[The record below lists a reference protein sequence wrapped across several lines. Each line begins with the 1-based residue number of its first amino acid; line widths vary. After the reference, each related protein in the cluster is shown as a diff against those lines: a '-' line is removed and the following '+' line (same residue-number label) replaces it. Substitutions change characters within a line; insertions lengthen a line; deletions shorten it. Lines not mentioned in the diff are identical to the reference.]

1 MKKIRTIITLLFIFT
16 LQLFYAQKEVKKP
29 QEAFDILFK
38 SFVKDDKLAQK
49 SLNDYMRPTV
59 EGQDMYQFNPES
71 NDEQINMM
79 VNNFSVN
86 YPKSFAKTHKA
97 DMRTY
102 VEMLVGNFR
111 KAEYKIKSVKLVD
124 NEYDEGKKIA
134 EITYNITFKVPQKLS
149 EEQIKESEKLNMKN
163 AKPEDFKKTLAIM
176 IDSLKNAS
184 ITVTKEQQF
193 SLYELVEGDK
203 TYYYNGSPDQLV
215 SDNIDFYLDNV
226 NFSDPK

>member
-1 MKKIRTIITLLFIFT
+1 MKKIRTIFTLLLFFT
-16 LQLFYAQKEVKKP
+16 LQLFNAQKEVKKP

-38 SFVKDDKLAQK
+38 SFVKDDKAAQK

-59 EGQDMYQFNPES
+59 EGQDMYQFIAES
-71 NDEQINMM
+71 NEEQINTM
-79 VNNFSVN
+79 VTNFSAN
-86 YPKSFAKTHKA
+86 LPKSFAKANVA
-97 DMRTY
+97 DIRLYM
-102 VEMLVGNFR
+102 ELMMGNFR
-111 KAEYKIKSVKLVD
+111 KAEYKIKSIELVD

-149 EEQIKESEKLNMKN
+149 DEMMKETDKLGNKN
-163 AKPEDFKKTLAIM
+163 TKPEELKKILSIL

-193 SLYELVEGDK
+193 SLYELSMDSK
-203 TYYYNGSPDQLV
+203 SYYFNGSPDQLV

-226 NFSDPK
+226 NLSGPQ

>member
-1 MKKIRTIITLLFIFT
+1 MKKIRTIITLIFIFT
-16 LQLFYAQKEVKKP
+16 LQLFFAQKEVKKP

-38 SFVKDDKLAQK
+38 SFVKDDKAAQK

-59 EGQDMYQFNPES
+59 EGLDMYQFNPES
-71 NDEQINMM
+71 NEEQLNMM
-79 VNNFSVN
+79 MNNFSVN
-86 YPKSFAKTHKA
+86 YPKSFAKNNVA
-97 DMRTY
+97 DIRLYM
-102 VEMLVGNFR
+102 ELIMGNFR
-111 KAEYKIKSVKLVD
+111 NAQYTIKSVKLVN

-215 SDNIDFYLDNV
+215 SDNIDFYLDNINV
-226 NFSDPK
+226 SGPQ